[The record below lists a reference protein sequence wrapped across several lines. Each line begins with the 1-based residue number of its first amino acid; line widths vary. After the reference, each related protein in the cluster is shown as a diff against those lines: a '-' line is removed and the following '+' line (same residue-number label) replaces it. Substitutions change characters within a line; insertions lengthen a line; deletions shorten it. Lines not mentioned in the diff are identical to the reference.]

1 MKWGRGRFAPGFG
14 FFFTIHVWFCA
25 RAHVRFFVLLGP
37 AFRVAGVIVKS
48 VYWLIAP
55 ASVGPPFAVETGAS
69 VLEVRKRNER
79 EGEGVC

>member
-1 MKWGRGRFAPGFG
+1 MRRGLV

-25 RAHVRFFVLLGP
+25 RAHVRLLLGP

-55 ASVGPPFAVETGAS
+55 ASVGPPFAVETGAT
-69 VLEVRKRNER
+69 VLEVCKRNER